1 MTINK
6 VAIKSIGCRRV
17 TGNSEGVPEGE
28 TTTNTGVM
36 MERIREASPRLKARI
51 AGVLYLIIIVAAS
64 FAEFFVRGRLVVGG
78 DAGATATNILAHE
91 PLYLGL
97 VTVGVT
103 ERKSVLLCIFSNPRA
118 LTIELIL
125 LTLSGYPEVL
135 RGWDVGHTVLLP
147 VPTDCSPKWKYL
159 VAAELP
165 SALPKCRHRQ
175 GFISEP
181 RSLAPA

>member
-1 MTINK
+1 
-6 VAIKSIGCRRV
+6 
-17 TGNSEGVPEGE
+17 
-28 TTTNTGVM
+28 

-135 RGWDVGHTVLLP
+135 RGWDVGHTVLPSSAYGLFAKMEISGSCRTT
-147 VPTDCSPKWKYL
+147 VRI
-159 VAAELP
+159 AEM
-165 SALPKCRHRQ
+165 S
-175 GFISEP
+175 
-181 RSLAPA
+181 APAGLQI

>member
-1 MTINK
+1 
-6 VAIKSIGCRRV
+6 
-17 TGNSEGVPEGE
+17 
-28 TTTNTGVM
+28 

-64 FAEFFVRGRLVVGG
+64 FAELFVRGRLVVGG

-125 LTLSGYPEVL
+125 LTLSGYRRYYGAGTLVIRCSFQCL
-135 RGWDVGHTVLLP
+135 RIVHQNGNIWWLPNYRPHCRNVGTGRASDLSREAWPPHEMFHIEG
-147 VPTDCSPKWKYL
+147 SG
-159 VAAELP
+159 P
-165 SALPKCRHRQ
+165 SAP
-175 GFISEP
+175 
-181 RSLAPA
+181 SLLLGPGR